1 MANTEAL
8 FFRRQRALRHVSD
21 LRPLRA
27 GVIGAGVFGRFHAQK
42 YASMP
47 GVTFVGVADA
57 MGDRAA
63 EAAAAYGVGSFTHI
77 EDLLEQ
83 LDAVSIATP
92 ATTHAE
98 MGLRC
103 LAAGK
108 HVYVEKPIALDV
120 ADATRMI
127 DAAAAKGLVLQ
138 TGHQERLVLGATGLQ
153 NRTVKPSLVEC
164 VRAGPFAGRALD
176 VSVVHDLM
184 IHDIDLAHWL
194 TGAATVSAAA
204 KERGGPGGASDE
216 VEADVTLSSGARA
229 TFLASRMAAE
239 RKRSLRAVYPDG
251 EVVIDFLARTISN
264 TTKQAV
270 TELFRDGTPTHP
282 DIADPVGGA
291 VRRFVRAILDNT
303 PPLIPPQDARQALD
317 TANRILAAARS

>member
-1 MANTEAL
+1 L
-8 FFRRQRALRHVSD
+8 HYVSD

-42 YASMP
+42 YAAMP
-47 GVTFVGVADA
+47 GVAFAGVADA

-63 EAAAAYGVGSFTHI
+63 EAAATHGVRSFTRI
-77 EDLLEQ
+77 EDLLEHV
-83 LDAVSIATP
+83 DAVSIATP

-98 MGLRC
+98 MGLQC

-127 DAAAAKGLVLQ
+127 DAAEAAGLVLQ

-153 NRTVKPSLVEC
+153 NRPVKPTLVEC

-184 IHDIDLAHWL
+184 IHDIDLVHWL
-194 TGAATVSAAA
+194 TGATAIYATAR
-204 KERGGPGGASDE
+204 ERGGPGGASDE
-216 VEADVTLSSGARA
+216 VEAQVALSSGARA

-239 RKRSLRAVYPDG
+239 RRRSLRAVYPDG
-251 EVVIDFLARTISN
+251 EIVIDFLARTISN
-264 TTKQAV
+264 TTPHA
-270 TELFRDGTPTHP
+270 LNDLYRDGTPTHP
-282 DIADPVGGA
+282 DIGDPVGGA
-291 VRRFVRAILDNT
+291 VRRFVSAILDKT

-317 TANRILAAARS
+317 TANRILAAART